1 MGLEALEEEE
11 DEGMKN
17 EGEESMM
24 DGTGKHFSTNG
35 CKNKTRI
42 YIESGR
48 PPHCLTGEPSITP
61 ESWLPPEYVVCGDR
75 APATQICLA

>member
-1 MGLEALEEEE
+1 MGLEALEEED
-11 DEGMKN
+11 DEEIKKEGE

-42 YIESGR
+42 CAMQGR
-48 PPHCLTGEPSITP
+48 P
-61 ESWLPPEYVVCGDR
+61 R
-75 APATQICLA
+75 R